1 MKISVSYNEVKEV
14 LAQADEIYVPY
25 EERSRIAD
33 LAHNYDVDILL
44 GSPKDIDIS
53 ELKQLKT
60 LAKDRLVIDLFT
72 YDADIYALL
81 KENGFEFV
89 YHFPILTFAS
99 FKELVHRGVKYIT
112 IDRPLMFQI
121 DKIKSF
127 KMPIKFNPV
136 HADDYMP
143 NESAWVR
150 PEDVALYEPCYLEF
164 KPNNIISKNLTLLK
178 IYKDA
183 SWDGRLSMI
192 IDGIT
197 DSAYGALLPEDFGKT
212 RSKCGQRCM
221 NTPDRTCHYCDLTLK
236 MGAYKDELKETID
249 KK

>member
-1 MKISVSYNEVKEV
+1 MAFERYIEYNEYLELGGKVSEDAFVLLERKAQRWLDYFTFDRVNYLTRIPDEVKEV

-44 GSPKDIDIS
+44 GAPKDIDIS

-72 YDADIYALL
+72 YEADIYALL

-112 IDRPLMFQI
+112 IDRQLI
-121 DKIKSF
+121 
-127 KMPIKFNPV
+127 
-136 HADDYMP
+136 
-143 NESAWVR
+143 
-150 PEDVALYEPCYLEF
+150 LE
-164 KPNNIISKNLTLLK
+164 
-178 IYKDA
+178 
-183 SWDGRLSMI
+183 
-192 IDGIT
+192 
-197 DSAYGALLPEDFGKT
+197 
-212 RSKCGQRCM
+212 
-221 NTPDRTCHYCDLTLK
+221 
-236 MGAYKDELKETID
+236 EL
-249 KK
+249 